1 MKPLSTI
8 LLSALLLAATA
19 EAEPTPSAQDSEQPT
34 EASAAATAGPLCVV
48 DKTLRAVAT
57 DLAKGQDIPPP
68 PQLVRAVRE
77 AGGDANPVYAKF
89 GVTGQPEAFRAWLVD
104 LKAKADGPLVCGR
117 GRIGDRVVLIAA
129 VQAGRLTM
137 VGGESV
143 RAEVVDT
150 FRNPSL
156 VVRSNDRPARRIPI
170 DAEGRAPIALP
181 KDWGR
186 PLFVQLL
193 ATGPRGPRP
202 VAERWV
208 GRIPRGSPSRPTGQ
222 TPAAWLL
229 QLRRLSGSR
238 SLRSNRLLSRE
249 ATTHAQTVCESG
261 RVGHE
266 LDPHADPEARLLR
279 RGIEARVVG
288 EAVAR
293 ARTLSEALYAIED
306 SPSHRMTVTDPRFTD
321 VGYGTSK
328 DDRDRIC
335 VVVLLAAWP
344 RHVP

>member
-8 LLSALLLAATA
+8 LTALLIAATA
-19 EAEPTPSAQDSEQPT
+19 WAEPAPAARDSEEPT
-34 EASAAATAGPLCVV
+34 EASAAAPAPRLCEV

-77 AGGDANPVYAKF
+77 AGADANPVYAKF
-89 GVTGQPEAFRAWLVD
+89 GVTGEPETFRAWLID
-104 LKAKADGPLVCGR
+104 IKAKADGPLVCGR
-117 GRIGDRVVLIAA
+117 GRSGDRVVLIAA

-137 VGGESV
+137 VSRESV
-143 RAEVVDT
+143 RAEVIST
-150 FRNPSL
+150 FRDPFL
-156 VVRSNDRPARRIPI
+156 VVRSNDQPARRIPI
-170 DAEGRAPIALP
+170 GAEGRAPIAIP
-181 KDWGR
+181 NDWGR

-193 ATGPRGPRP
+193 ATGPSGPRP

-208 GRIPRGSPSRPTGQ
+208 GRIPKGPSSRPTAE
-222 TPAAWLL
+222 TPAAWLH
-229 QLRRLSGSR
+229 QLRRASGSR

-249 ATTHAQTVCESG
+249 AATHAQTVCESG

-266 LDPHADPEARLLR
+266 LNPHADPEARLLR
-279 RGIEARVVG
+279 QGVEARVVG

-328 DDRDRIC
+328 DDRDRTC